1 MSPSHATKGGK
12 RWRYYVSR
20 ALLKGR
26 RSDAGSAARVSAP
39 EIEKRVT
46 EAIGTRLSSFP
57 GASGDMAFPHTKA
70 GCAIELEAQH
80 GLDAAKLR
88 GAIERVTISRTTL
101 AIQLTEAV
109 AGESR
114 DRTLTVGWTAPSPT
128 RRREILQG
136 EGAQAASSRPMREKA
151 RVGVIEGLRDAHRWL
166 DELLEDPNQS
176 VETIAAHEGRT
187 ERSIRMTLSL
197 AFLAPAIVKAAIDGR
212 LPRGF
217 GVTRL
222 ADAPMA
228 WAAQWAALGLAA
240 PAAP

>member
-1 MSPSHATKGGK
+1 MLAVLHTWTQQLLYQPHVHCLVTGG
-12 RWRYYVSR
+12 
-20 ALLKGR
+20 
-26 RSDAGSAARVSAP
+26 
-39 EIEKRVT
+39 
-46 EAIGTRLSSFP
+46 
-57 GASGDMAFPHTKA
+57 
-70 GCAIELEAQH
+70 
-80 GLDAAKLR
+80 
-88 GAIERVTISRTTL
+88 
-101 AIQLTEAV
+101 
-109 AGESR
+109 
-114 DRTLTVGWTAPSPT
+114 
-128 RRREILQG
+128 G

-176 VETIAAHEGRT
+176 VETIAAREGRT

-228 WAAQWAALGLAA
+228 WTAQWAALGLAA